1 MRADLV
7 LVKGVLRPIGRV
19 WSNVSAACNQ
29 VSDEPLSVAAPRLAP
44 PQTPTTH
51 VGASLALHKP
61 QFTNSTAPLPLHRPA
76 EDDDDDDDDSEA
88 LCARPRHQ

>member
-7 LVKGVLRPIGRV
+7 LVKGVVRPIGRV
-19 WSNVSAACNQ
+19 WSNVSAACSQ

-76 EDDDDDDDDSEA
+76 EDDDDDDSEA